1 MATLKE
7 LFSRKEL
14 WYERAIIL
22 QSFHLLRSLQ
32 RNDWREIDTALALE
46 ISVSHVSEDLKLAD
60 AIERDESLK
69 ELTRSAALKKL
80 RHNE

>member
-14 WYERAIIL
+14 WHERAIIL